1 MQSLTNSLNILNQI
15 VIVKLARESTQ
26 VLGLHWKPLVV
37 IKDLLIPLVIIFLV
51 LIVKMMMMMM
61 MILLMIGKRKE
72 LEKDLLLLRLR
83 VQVNELKLL
92 VEGQSQ
98 DNQGHEIKVDEVR
111 LIVENSKRQMKWR
124 KRQTLLVIMN

>member
-1 MQSLTNSLNILNQI
+1 MQSLTNSQNILNQI
-15 VIVKLARESTQ
+15 LIVKLVRESTQ
-26 VLGLHWKPLVV
+26 VLRLHWKALVV
-37 IKDLLIPLVIIFLV
+37 IKDLLILLVIIFLV
-51 LIVKMMMMMM
+51 VIVKMIMMMMMMM
-61 MILLMIGKRKE
+61 MILLMIGRRKE

-111 LIVENSKRQMKWR
+111 LIVENSKKQVKWR
-124 KRQTLLVIMN
+124 KR